1 MAVQDLLSQDEI
13 DALLHGVDDG
23 LVETEVEATPG
34 SVKSYDLTSQDRI
47 VRGRMPTLEMINER
61 FARYTRIS
69 MFNLLRRSADV
80 AVGGVQ
86 VMKFG
91 EYVHSLYVPTS
102 LNLVKMKP
110 LRGTALFI
118 LDAKLVF
125 KLVDN
130 FFGGDGRHAKIEGRE
145 FTPTELRVVRMVLEQ
160 AFVDLKEAW
169 QAVLEMNFEYVNSEV
184 NPAMANIV
192 SPSEVVVVSTFHIEL
207 DGGGGDLHIT
217 MPYSMIEPIREML
230 DAGFQSDRRPGRAL
244 DQGPARGRAG
254 RPGTARRHR
263 GPPPAQAARHP
274 AHAAGRRDPGGD
286 AGTHGDARQRRARLQ
301 GQAGRPQGQPGATDS
316 RSGRALAL
324 IASPEKT
331 NHGRRRKSDHRGT
344 GTGRR
349 VGGGAGRGGRR
360 QPGRHRC
367 ADGPGRRDP
376 VAEPSTPRAPMEE
389 FGASPKAPTISG
401 LEGPNLD
408 VILDIPVTISMEV
421 GHTDISIRNLLQLN
435 QGSVI
440 ELDRLAGEPLDVL
453 VNGTLIAHGEVVV
466 VNESSA
472 SA

>member
-23 LVETEVEATPG
+23 MVQTESNNEPG
-34 SVKSYDLTSQDRI
+34 SIKSYDLTSQDRI

-102 LNLVKMKP
+102 LNLAKIKP

-145 FTPTELRVVRMVLEQ
+145 FTPTELRVVRIVLDQ
-160 AFVDLKEAW
+160 AFIDLKEAW
-169 QAVLEMNFEYVNSEV
+169 QAIMEVNFEYINSEV

-192 SPSEVVVVSTFHIEL
+192 GPSEAVVISTFHIEL
-207 DGGGGDLHIT
+207 DGGGGDLHVT

-230 DAGFQSDRRPGRAL
+230 DAGFQSDLDDQDERWIKAL
-244 DQGPARGRAG
+244 KEDVLDVSVPLSTTVVQR
-254 RPGTARRHR
+254 
-263 GPPPAQAARHP
+263 QMLL
-274 AHAAGRRDPGGD
+274 RDIL
-286 AGTHGDARQRRARLQ
+286 HM
-301 GQAGRPQGQPGATDS
+301 QPGDVIPVELPETLVM
-316 RSGRALAL
+316 RANGVPSFKVKLGSHKGNLAL
-324 IASPEKT
+324 
-331 NHGRRRKSDHRGT
+331 
-344 GTGRR
+344 
-349 VGGGAGRGGRR
+349 
-360 QPGRHRC
+360 Q
-367 ADGPGRRDP
+367 
-376 VAEPSTPRAPMEE
+376 
-389 FGASPKAPTISG
+389 
-401 LEGPNLD
+401 
-408 VILDIPVTISMEV
+408 
-421 GHTDISIRNLLQLN
+421 
-435 QGSVI
+435 VI
-440 ELDRLAGEPLDVL
+440 EPIERR
-453 VNGTLIAHGEVVV
+453 
-466 VNESSA
+466 
-472 SA
+472 

>member
-23 LVETEVEATPG
+23 LVQAETAVEPG

-102 LNLVKMKP
+102 LNLVKIKP

-160 AFVDLKEAW
+160 AFIDLKEAW
-169 QAVLEMNFEYVNSEV
+169 QAIMEVNFEYINSEV

-192 SPSEVVVVSTFHIEL
+192 GPSEAIVVSTFHIEL
-207 DGGGGDLHIT
+207 DGGGGDLHVT
-217 MPYSMIEPIREML
+217 MPYSMIEPVREML
-230 DAGFQSDRRPGRAL
+230 DAGFQSDLDDQDERWSKAL
-244 DQGPARGRAG
+244 REDVLDVSVPLSA
-254 RPGTARRHR
+254 TVARRQLR
-263 GPPPAQAARHP
+263 L
-274 AHAAGRRDPGGD
+274 RDIL
-286 AGTHGDARQRRARLQ
+286 HM
-301 GQAGRPQGQPGATDS
+301 QPGDVIPIELEDELVM
-316 RSGRALAL
+316 RANGVPSFKVKLGSHKGHLAL
-324 IASPEKT
+324 QVVEPID
-331 NHGRRRKSDHRGT
+331 RR
-344 GTGRR
+344 
-349 VGGGAGRGGRR
+349 
-360 QPGRHRC
+360 
-367 ADGPGRRDP
+367 
-376 VAEPSTPRAPMEE
+376 
-389 FGASPKAPTISG
+389 
-401 LEGPNLD
+401 
-408 VILDIPVTISMEV
+408 
-421 GHTDISIRNLLQLN
+421 
-435 QGSVI
+435 
-440 ELDRLAGEPLDVL
+440 
-453 VNGTLIAHGEVVV
+453 
-466 VNESSA
+466 
-472 SA
+472 

>member
-23 LVETEVEATPG
+23 LVQAETAAEPG

-102 LNLVKMKP
+102 LNLVKIKP

-160 AFVDLKEAW
+160 AFIDLKEAW
-169 QAVLEMNFEYVNSEV
+169 QAIMEVNFEYINSEV

-192 SPSEVVVVSTFHIEL
+192 GPSEAVVVSTFHIEL
-207 DGGGGDLHIT
+207 DGGGGDLHLT
-217 MPYSMIEPIREML
+217 MPYSMIEPVREML
-230 DAGFQSDRRPGRAL
+230 DAGFQSDLDDQDERWSKAL
-244 DQGPARGRAG
+244 REDVLDVSVPLSA
-254 RPGTARRHR
+254 TVARRQLRLRDILHMQPGDVIPIELEDELVMR
-263 GPPPAQAARHP
+263 ANGVPSFKVKLGSHKGNLALQVVEPI
-274 AHAAGRRDPGGD
+274 GRR
-286 AGTHGDARQRRARLQ
+286 
-301 GQAGRPQGQPGATDS
+301 
-316 RSGRALAL
+316 
-324 IASPEKT
+324 
-331 NHGRRRKSDHRGT
+331 
-344 GTGRR
+344 
-349 VGGGAGRGGRR
+349 
-360 QPGRHRC
+360 
-367 ADGPGRRDP
+367 
-376 VAEPSTPRAPMEE
+376 
-389 FGASPKAPTISG
+389 
-401 LEGPNLD
+401 
-408 VILDIPVTISMEV
+408 
-421 GHTDISIRNLLQLN
+421 
-435 QGSVI
+435 
-440 ELDRLAGEPLDVL
+440 
-453 VNGTLIAHGEVVV
+453 
-466 VNESSA
+466 
-472 SA
+472 

>member
-23 LVETEVEATPG
+23 LVQTDNAAEPG

-69 MFNLLRRSADV
+69 MFNMLRRSADV

-102 LNLVKMKP
+102 LNLVKIKP

-169 QAVLEMNFEYVNSEV
+169 QAIMEVNFEYINSEV

-192 SPSEVVVVSTFHIEL
+192 GPSEAIVVSTFHIEL
-207 DGGGGDLHIT
+207 DGGGGDLHVT
-217 MPYSMIEPIREML
+217 MPYSMIEPVREML
-230 DAGFQSDRRPGRAL
+230 DAGFQSDLDDQDERWINAL
-244 DQGPARGRAG
+244 RQDVLDVDVPIGA
-254 RPGTARRHR
+254 TVARRQLR
-263 GPPPAQAARHP
+263 L
-274 AHAAGRRDPGGD
+274 RDIL
-286 AGTHGDARQRRARLQ
+286 HM
-301 GQAGRPQGQPGATDS
+301 QPGDVIPVEMPEDMIM
-316 RSGRALAL
+316 RANGVPAFKVKMGSHKGNLAL
-324 IASPEKT
+324 
-331 NHGRRRKSDHRGT
+331 
-344 GTGRR
+344 
-349 VGGGAGRGGRR
+349 
-360 QPGRHRC
+360 Q
-367 ADGPGRRDP
+367 
-376 VAEPSTPRAPMEE
+376 
-389 FGASPKAPTISG
+389 
-401 LEGPNLD
+401 
-408 VILDIPVTISMEV
+408 
-421 GHTDISIRNLLQLN
+421 
-435 QGSVI
+435 VI
-440 ELDRLAGEPLDVL
+440 EPIERR
-453 VNGTLIAHGEVVV
+453 
-466 VNESSA
+466 
-472 SA
+472 

>member
-23 LVETEVEATPG
+23 LVQTDTAAEPG
-34 SVKSYDLTSQDRI
+34 SVKSYDLTSQGRI

-69 MFNLLRRSADV
+69 MFNMLRRSADV

-102 LNLVKMKP
+102 LNLVKIKP

-169 QAVLEMNFEYVNSEV
+169 QAIMEVNFEYINSEV

-192 SPSEVVVVSTFHIEL
+192 GPSEAIVVSTFHIEL
-207 DGGGGDLHIT
+207 DGGGGDLHVT
-217 MPYSMIEPIREML
+217 MPYSMIEPVREML
-230 DAGFQSDRRPGRAL
+230 DAGFQSDLDDQDERWVNAL
-244 DQGPARGRAG
+244 RQDVLDVDVPIGA
-254 RPGTARRHR
+254 TVARRQLR
-263 GPPPAQAARHP
+263 L
-274 AHAAGRRDPGGD
+274 RDIL
-286 AGTHGDARQRRARLQ
+286 HM
-301 GQAGRPQGQPGATDS
+301 QPGDIIPVEMPDEMIM
-316 RSGRALAL
+316 RANGVPAFKVKMGSHKGNLAL
-324 IASPEKT
+324 
-331 NHGRRRKSDHRGT
+331 
-344 GTGRR
+344 
-349 VGGGAGRGGRR
+349 
-360 QPGRHRC
+360 Q
-367 ADGPGRRDP
+367 
-376 VAEPSTPRAPMEE
+376 
-389 FGASPKAPTISG
+389 
-401 LEGPNLD
+401 
-408 VILDIPVTISMEV
+408 
-421 GHTDISIRNLLQLN
+421 
-435 QGSVI
+435 VI
-440 ELDRLAGEPLDVL
+440 EPIERR
-453 VNGTLIAHGEVVV
+453 
-466 VNESSA
+466 
-472 SA
+472 

>member
-23 LVETEVEATPG
+23 LVETETDADPA

-110 LRGTALFI
+110 LRGTSLFI

-145 FTPTELRVVRMVLEQ
+145 FTPTELRVVRMVLDQ
-160 AFVDLKEAW
+160 AFVDLAEAW
-169 QAVLEMNFEYVNSEV
+169 HAVMDVNFEYMNSEV
-184 NPAMANIV
+184 NPALANIV

-230 DAGFQSDRRPGRAL
+230 DAGFQSDVDDQDERWIKALREDILDVSVPVAATVVRRQLKLRDILHMQPGDIIPVEMPEHMIMRANGVPAFKAKLGSHKGNLSLQIL
-244 DQGPARGRAG
+244 DPIE
-254 RPGTARRHR
+254 
-263 GPPPAQAARHP
+263 
-274 AHAAGRRDPGGD
+274 
-286 AGTHGDARQRRARLQ
+286 RQR
-301 GQAGRPQGQPGATDS
+301 
-316 RSGRALAL
+316 
-324 IASPEKT
+324 
-331 NHGRRRKSDHRGT
+331 
-344 GTGRR
+344 
-349 VGGGAGRGGRR
+349 
-360 QPGRHRC
+360 
-367 ADGPGRRDP
+367 
-376 VAEPSTPRAPMEE
+376 
-389 FGASPKAPTISG
+389 
-401 LEGPNLD
+401 
-408 VILDIPVTISMEV
+408 
-421 GHTDISIRNLLQLN
+421 
-435 QGSVI
+435 
-440 ELDRLAGEPLDVL
+440 
-453 VNGTLIAHGEVVV
+453 
-466 VNESSA
+466 
-472 SA
+472 

>member
-23 LVETEVEATPG
+23 LVQAEVAAEPG

-102 LNLVKMKP
+102 LNLVKIKP

-160 AFVDLKEAW
+160 AFIDLKEAW
-169 QAVLEMNFEYVNSEV
+169 QAIMEVNFEYINSEV

-192 SPSEVVVVSTFHIEL
+192 GPSEAIVVSTFHIEL
-207 DGGGGDLHIT
+207 DGGGGDLHVT
-217 MPYSMIEPIREML
+217 MPYSMIEPVREML
-230 DAGFQSDRRPGRAL
+230 DAGFQSDLDDQDERWSKAL
-244 DQGPARGRAG
+244 REDVLDVSVPLSA
-254 RPGTARRHR
+254 TVARRQLRLRDILHMQPGDVIPIELEDELVMR
-263 GPPPAQAARHP
+263 ANGVPSFKVKLGSHKGNLALQVVEPI
-274 AHAAGRRDPGGD
+274 GRR
-286 AGTHGDARQRRARLQ
+286 
-301 GQAGRPQGQPGATDS
+301 
-316 RSGRALAL
+316 
-324 IASPEKT
+324 
-331 NHGRRRKSDHRGT
+331 
-344 GTGRR
+344 
-349 VGGGAGRGGRR
+349 
-360 QPGRHRC
+360 
-367 ADGPGRRDP
+367 
-376 VAEPSTPRAPMEE
+376 
-389 FGASPKAPTISG
+389 
-401 LEGPNLD
+401 
-408 VILDIPVTISMEV
+408 
-421 GHTDISIRNLLQLN
+421 
-435 QGSVI
+435 
-440 ELDRLAGEPLDVL
+440 
-453 VNGTLIAHGEVVV
+453 
-466 VNESSA
+466 
-472 SA
+472 